1 MKAAVFHE
9 VGKPLAI
16 ETIEDPKPQTGEVII
31 KIKHC
36 GICGTDLHATD
47 QHETAAGDGTV
58 LGHEFAGEIV
68 EVGPDVPSGWKEG
81 DRLCSIPFIGCGTCL
96 PCQRGLPW
104 ECANKKI
111 LGFDVTGGF
120 AEYTRVHVN
129 EAIKLPASVNWT
141 EGALVEPLAVG
152 VHGVRAA
159 SSIEGRNILVIGAGP
174 IGLATAIWCNF
185 FGARNV
191 IVSELDAE
199 RSKMALKYG
208 ATGLLDA
215 KQEVGPQFEKL
226 TGGQPD
232 LIFECVGVPGMI
244 GQCIEVA
251 PYGCEVVVV
260 GFCAYPDSFVPALA
274 MAKEISMKFVIAYN
288 KADFQF
294 VVDMIASDRIDVE
307 GLVTHIVSFEQL
319 PDAFEALR
327 KPSDQ
332 CKVLLSPDL

>member
-9 VGKPLAI
+9 VGKPLAV
-16 ETIEDPKPQTGEVII
+16 ETIADPKPQTGEVII
-31 KIKHC
+31 KVKHC

-47 QHETAAGDGTV
+47 QHATAAADGTV

-68 EVGPDVPSGWKEG
+68 EIGPDVPSGWREG

-96 PCQRGLPW
+96 PCQLGRPW
-104 ECANKKI
+104 ECATKQI

-120 AEYTRVHVN
+120 GEYTRVHVN
-129 EAIKLPASVNWT
+129 EAIKLPESVNWT

-185 FGARNV
+185 FGARHV
-191 IVSELDAE
+191 IVSELDPE
-199 RSKMALKYG
+199 RSKMALKFG
-208 ATGLLDA
+208 ATGLIDA
-215 KQEVGPQFEKL
+215 KQDVAQQFEKI
-226 TGGQPD
+226 TGGVPD
-232 LIFECVGVPGMI
+232 LVFECVGVPGMI

-251 PYGCEVVVV
+251 PFGCEVIIV
-260 GFCAYPDSFVPALA
+260 GFCAYPDSFVPAVA

-294 VVDMIASDRIDVE
+294 VVDMIASDRIDIE
-307 GLVTHIVSFEQL
+307 GLVTHIVSFDQL
-319 PDAFEALR
+319 PEAFEALR
-327 KPSDQ
+327 TPSDQ
-332 CKVLLSPDL
+332 CKVLLSPGS

>member
-9 VGKPLAI
+9 VGKPLAV
-16 ETIEDPKPQTGEVII
+16 ETIADPKPQTGEVII
-31 KIKHC
+31 KVKHC

-47 QHETAAGDGTV
+47 QHETAAADGTV

-68 EVGPDVPSGWKEG
+68 EIGPDVSSGWKEG

-96 PCQRGLPW
+96 PCQLGRPW
-104 ECANKKI
+104 ECATKQI

-129 EAIKLPASVNWT
+129 EAIKLPESVNWT

-185 FGARNV
+185 FGARHV
-191 IVSELDAE
+191 IVSELDPE
-199 RSKMALKYG
+199 RSKMALKFG
-208 ATGLLDA
+208 ATGLIDA
-215 KQEVGPQFEKL
+215 KQDVGSQFEKL
-226 TGGQPD
+226 TGGAPD
-232 LIFECVGVPGMI
+232 LVFECVGVPGMI

-251 PYGCEVVVV
+251 PFGCEVIIV
-260 GFCAYPDSFVPALA
+260 GFCAYPDSFVPAVA

-294 VVDMIASDRIDVE
+294 VVDMIASDRVDIE
-307 GLVTHIVSFEQL
+307 GLVTHTVSFEQL
-319 PDAFEALR
+319 PEAFEALR
-327 KPSDQ
+327 TPSDQ
-332 CKVLLSPDL
+332 CKVLLSPGM